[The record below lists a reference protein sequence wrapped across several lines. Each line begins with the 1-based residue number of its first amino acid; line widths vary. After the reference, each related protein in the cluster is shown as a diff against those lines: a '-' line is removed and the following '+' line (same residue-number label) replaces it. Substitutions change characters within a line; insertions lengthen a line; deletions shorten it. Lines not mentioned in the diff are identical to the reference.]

1 MMSAIRQI
9 ATRLSLLGLVMV
21 LAACNSGADP
31 TQPPPTTPAPT
42 VPLVITRIV
51 TPRPTYTPLPTP
63 TLDYDTDLVAGG
75 WVLRY
80 SVTIT
85 DSTLAD
91 ELRYTAAADL
101 TVNLDGSITGSGHFS
116 PSITDSPCNAQ
127 VTDRTPLAFVVE
139 GATRPV
145 DGAIWADV
153 RLLPDNPNQAEA
165 YTLVCP
171 DYNDVREHSGPVL
184 WPALIALDRLE
195 WSFVLQSG
203 QSFTFAADL
212 SQDAASAVGGLLEA
226 EVRLS
231 RN

>member
-1 MMSAIRQI
+1 MSAIRQI
-9 ATRLSLLGLVMV
+9 TTRLALLGLVMV

-31 TQPPPTTPAPT
+31 TQTPPATPAPS
-42 VPLVITRIV
+42 VPLVVTRIV

-63 TLDYDTDLVAGG
+63 TLDYDIDLVAGS
-75 WVLRY
+75 WILRY
-80 SVTIT
+80 SVLIT
-85 DSTLAD
+85 GSTLAD

-101 TVNLDGSITGSGHFS
+101 TVDLDGSITGSGTFR
-116 PSITDSPCNAQ
+116 PTITDSPCNAQ
-127 VTDRTPLAFVVE
+127 VTDRTPLAFTVE

-153 RLLPDNPNQAEA
+153 RLLPDNPHQAEG
-165 YTLVCP
+165 YTLICP
-171 DYNDVREHSGPVL
+171 DYNDVREHSGPIL
-184 WPALIALDRLE
+184 WPALLALDRLD
-195 WSFVLQSG
+195 WSFALQSG

-212 SQDAASAVGGLLEA
+212 SQDAASAVGGQLDA